1 MELEH
6 TKKYKELTINGVY
19 FKSIQ
24 IFILNNMIEIVDNWS
39 GLTIA
44 RILKEDINTIEIS

>member
-1 MELEH
+1 MDLEH
-6 TKKYKELTINGVY
+6 TKKYKELIINGVY

-24 IFILNNMIEIVDNWS
+24 IFILNDMVEIVDNWS

-44 RILKEDINTIEIS
+44 RILKDDINTIQIS